1 MRHRLQ
7 YGGGVCAESLNFGFD
22 LDAAPFLL
30 RQCRTFS
37 LGINA
42 LGNIVVG
49 PDPVLAIFD

>member
-1 MRHRLQ
+1 LQ
-7 YGGGVCAESLNFGFD
+7 YGGGVCAESLSFGFD